1 MKISDSIIE
10 GLGKRDEKAYA
21 DLFDACYAQL
31 HELAYTYVLDYDLAD
46 DIVQEVLI
54 TLYERAN
61 MEDIANLPS
70 YLRISVRNRSFN
82 YLRNLSLE
90 VQHRDLYI
98 QEFSQREELDESE
111 MAAVYDVLKREVS
124 NLPKSCREICQLRF
138 YDGLKIREIA
148 EAVGV
153 SEGTVKAQLHR
164 ALIAIR
170 NAMKKEDG
178 FSHLSLIKCVIFMIF
193 FHIL

>member
-61 MEDIANLPS
+61 MEDIANLAS

-98 QEFSQREELDESE
+98 LEFSQREELDESE

-124 NLPKSCREICQLRF
+124 NLPKSCRKICQLRF

-170 NAMKKEDG
+170 NAMKEDG

>member
-21 DLFDACYAQL
+21 ELFDICYAQL
-31 HELAYTYVLDYDLAD
+31 HELAYTYVLDYDVAD

-54 TLYERAN
+54 TLYERGDVSN
-61 MEDIANLPS
+61 IASLPS
-70 YLRISVRNRSFN
+70 YLRISVRNRSLN

-90 VQHRDLYI
+90 IQHRNLYI
-98 QEFSQREELDESE
+98 QEFSQREELDECE

-124 NLPKSCREICQLRF
+124 NLPKSCREICRLRF
-138 YDGLKIREIA
+138 YDGMKIREIA
-148 EAVGV
+148 EALSI

-164 ALIAIR
+164 ALTAIKD
-170 NAMKKEDG
+170 AMKKEEG
-178 FSHLSLIKCVIFMIF
+178 FSHLSLIKCIIFMIF